1 MIAWLTLLACG
12 GATDEA
18 APTLTFLAPADGE
31 VVAAGDVAV
40 SLVVEGVTLT
50 EPTAT
55 ARLDPTAWLP
65 VGVAWAHGEGAEEG
79 FVRLT
84 LDGVDVGDVG
94 TTQWTLPGVT
104 AGAHTLTGAILFADG
119 HDPGV
124 SATVDFTA
132 Q

>member
-12 GATDEA
+12 SAEEA
-18 APTLTFLAPADGE
+18 APTLTFLAPTDGE
-31 VVAAGDVAV
+31 VVAAGEVAV

-55 ARLDPTAWLP
+55 ARLDPTEWLP
-65 VGVAWAHGEGAEEG
+65 VGVAWAHGEGAEAG

-94 TTQWTLPGVT
+94 TTQWTLTGVT
-104 AGAHTLTGAILFADG
+104 AGDHTLSGAILFADG
-119 HDPGV
+119 HDPEV
-124 SATVDFTA
+124 AATVQFTA